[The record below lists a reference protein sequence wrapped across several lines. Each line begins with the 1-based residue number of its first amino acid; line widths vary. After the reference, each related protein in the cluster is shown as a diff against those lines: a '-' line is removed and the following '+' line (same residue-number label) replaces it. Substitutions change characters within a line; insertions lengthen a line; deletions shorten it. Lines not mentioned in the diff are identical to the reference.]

1 MTNNDGLFYKI
12 ALSMIPKI
20 GPVLA
25 RRLISYTGSAEGVF
39 REGRGRLMKV
49 PHIGTQLIAALKDKE
64 VFEKAERELVFMERY
79 GIRALFYQDAAYPG
93 RLRNCEDAPILL
105 YVRGDLN
112 IEDRK
117 VLSVVGTRRA
127 TDRGVDL
134 CSRLVG
140 DLARSSPDLVIASGL
155 AYGIDICAHRAAL
168 KNNLTTLAVLGH
180 GMDTIYPSVHRKTA
194 AEITRQGA
202 LISEFSSQTLFVRG
216 NFVSRNRIIAGLAD
230 ATVVV
235 ESGEKGGA
243 LITADIANSYNRD
256 VFAFPARVSDPRSKG
271 CNHLIKTNKASLIE
285 GAADLQY
292 IMGWEIKRQ
301 KQKTVQGLL
310 FHQLEPEAREIVD
323 HLREKGELSID
334 ELSTLCQCPVSRIS
348 PMLLDLEL
356 KGMVRC
362 LPGSRYKILSL

>member
-1 MTNNDGLFYKI
+1 
-12 ALSMIPKI
+12 MIPKI

-25 RRLISYTGSAEGVF
+25 RRLIRYTGSAEGVF
-39 REGRGRLMKV
+39 RERKGLLMNI
-49 PHIGTQLIAALKDKE
+49 PHVGVHLIKALKDRE
-64 VFEKAERELVFMERY
+64 VFHKAERELAFMDRY
-79 GIRALFYQDAAYPG
+79 GIRALFYQDPEYPG

-117 VLSVVGTRRA
+117 VLSLVGTRRA

-134 CSRLVG
+134 CNRLVE
-140 DLARSSPDLVIASGL
+140 DLAQGSPELVIVSGL

-168 KNNLTTLAVLGH
+168 KNKLTTLAVLGH

-194 AEITRQGA
+194 TEIIHQGA
-202 LISEFSSQTLFVRG
+202 LISEFSSQTPFVRG

-230 ATVVV
+230 ATAVV

-256 VFAFPARVSDPRSKG
+256 VFAFPGRVNDPRSRG

-285 GAADLQY
+285 GAADLEY
-292 IMGWEIKRQ
+292 IMGWEVKRQ
-301 KQKTVQGLL
+301 QKKAVQGRL
-310 FHQLEPEAREIVD
+310 FDQLEPEARKIVD
-323 HLREKGELSID
+323 YLQEKGELSID
-334 ELSTLCQCPVSRIS
+334 ELSALCQCPISQIS
-348 PMLLDLEL
+348 PMLLDLEIR
-356 KGMVRC
+356 GVVRC
-362 LPGSRYKILSL
+362 LPGNQYKILPA

>member
-1 MTNNDGLFYKI
+1 
-12 ALSMIPKI
+12 MIPKI

-25 RRLISYTGSAEGVF
+25 RRLISCTGSVEGIF
-39 REGRGRLMKV
+39 REGKDKLMKI
-49 PHIGTQLIAALKDKE
+49 PYAGTQLVKALKDKE
-64 VFEKAERELVFMERY
+64 IFARVERELAFMERY
-79 GIRALFYQDAAYPG
+79 GIRAVFYQDAEYPG

-105 YVRGDLN
+105 YVRGDWDV
-112 IEDRK
+112 EKRK
-117 VLSVVGTRRA
+117 VLSLVGTRRA

-134 CSRLVG
+134 CNRLVE
-140 DLARSSPDLVIASGL
+140 DLAQGSPELVIVSGL

-168 KNNLTTLAVLGH
+168 KNNLTTLAILGH

-202 LISEFSSQTLFVRG
+202 LISEFSSQTPFVRG

-256 VFAFPARVSDPRSKG
+256 VFAFPGRVNDARSRG

-285 GAADLQY
+285 GAADLEY
-292 IMGWEIKRQ
+292 IMGWEVKRQ
-301 KQKTVQGLL
+301 KQRAVQGHL
-310 FHQLEPEAREIVD
+310 FHDLAPEARQIVD

-334 ELSTLCQCPVSRIS
+334 DLGSLCQCPVSRIS
-348 PMLLDLEL
+348 PILLDLEIQGL
-356 KGMVRC
+356 VRC